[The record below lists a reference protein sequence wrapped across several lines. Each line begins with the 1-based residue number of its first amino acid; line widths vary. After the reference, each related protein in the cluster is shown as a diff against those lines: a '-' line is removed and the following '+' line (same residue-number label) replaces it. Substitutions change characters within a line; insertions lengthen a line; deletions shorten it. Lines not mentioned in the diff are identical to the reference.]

1 MGVEHETCR
10 TIHETHLE
18 GILSQKN
25 LTGLAGGFNN
35 GQDPTEGF
43 RRAGTLGPL
52 LAPPVARVEH
62 ETCRTIHWIHQE
74 GILSQKNSAGLAGG
88 VRNQFWGRSLKM
100 TKCQKIFSLVA
111 TCSEG
116 PLRSI

>member
-1 MGVEHETCR
+1 MSGSHGGISARRHFRVTSGPLVMGVEHETCI

-35 GQDPTEGF
+35 SQDPTEGF

-52 LAPPVARVEH
+52 LAPYRCELKLILVELFRGH
-62 ETCRTIHWIHQE
+62 IWT
-74 GILSQKNSAGLAGG
+74 A
-88 VRNQFWGRSLKM
+88 F
-100 TKCQKIFSLVA
+100 
-111 TCSEG
+111 
-116 PLRSI
+116 